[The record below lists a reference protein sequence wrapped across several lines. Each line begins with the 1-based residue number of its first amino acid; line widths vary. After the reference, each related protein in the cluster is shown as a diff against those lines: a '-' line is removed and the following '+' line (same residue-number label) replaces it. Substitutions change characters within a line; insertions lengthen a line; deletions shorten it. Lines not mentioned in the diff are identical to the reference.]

1 MKLYVES
8 HFDATPD
15 EVWAAFNSEAFH
27 AALSKESG
35 MSNRVLEERE
45 ENGIRHKKTE
55 VKRSK
60 DLPRIAAKVLG
71 TKQLTYIQTD
81 RYNPKTHT
89 LEWEVAVPAIGDKF
103 QVSGQTYVKATAN
116 GSRRV
121 VDGDV
126 SVRVR
131 LVGGAVEKA
140 IGGEFQKTAERAV
153 EIARGLMK

>member
-8 HFDATPD
+8 VFNATPE
-15 EVWAAFNSEAFH
+15 EVWDVFNSEAFGKAL
-27 AALSKESG
+27 AAESG
-35 MSNRVLEERE
+35 MQSNLLEEHE
-45 ENGIRHKKTE
+45 VNGIRHKKTQ

-71 TKQLTYIQTD
+71 TQKLTYIQSD
-81 RYNPKTHT
+81 RYNPATHH
-89 LEWEVAVPAIGDKF
+89 LDWDVAVPAIGDKF
-103 QVSGQTYVKATAN
+103 KVSGKTYVEATAT

-131 LVGGAVEKA
+131 LVGKAIEKA
-140 IGGEFQKTAERAV
+140 VAGEFQKTAERAV
-153 EIARGLMK
+153 EIARRLMS